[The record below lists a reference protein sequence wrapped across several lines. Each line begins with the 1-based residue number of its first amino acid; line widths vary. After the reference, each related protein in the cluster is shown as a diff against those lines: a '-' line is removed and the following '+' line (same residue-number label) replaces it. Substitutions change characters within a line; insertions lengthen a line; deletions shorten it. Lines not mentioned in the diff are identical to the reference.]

1 MDALQNR
8 FDCETSRRND
18 ARGERERER
27 SKRGRRCGRS
37 ERRREEGKG
46 VFEERRL
53 GSLKGKKKSFEAYN
67 NNLYAG
73 HISRK
78 AAVNYGSRGR
88 RK

>member
-1 MDALQNR
+1 MRTVEEA
-8 FDCETSRRND
+8 RRD
-18 ARGERERER
+18 VRGE
-27 SKRGRRCGRS
+27 KTWFS
-37 ERRREEGKG
+37 E
-46 VFEERRL
+46 
-53 GSLKGKKKSFEAYN
+53 GKKKSFEAYN

>member
-27 SKRGRRCGRS
+27 DRNGDDDADGRRG
-37 ERRREEGKG
+37 EEGKG